1 MEDARAAI
9 TNLVLTYAE
18 RIDLGDFDGVADL
31 FADAEITAEGGA
43 VWRGREEVLGM
54 YVEGTRRY
62 PDTGTP
68 KTKHVTT
75 NLLIEVDDEAGTATC
90 RAYYT
95 VLQAV
100 PGSIALA
107 PIIAGR
113 YRDRFERVEGRW
125 RFASRHMLVD
135 LIGDL
140 SQHLLFELLP

>member
-18 RIDLGDFDGVADL
+18 RIDLGDFDGLADL

-43 VWRGREEVLGM
+43 VWRGRDEVLAM
-54 YVEGTRRY
+54 YVDGTRRY

-75 NLLIEVDDEAGTATC
+75 NLLIEVDEEAGTATN

-100 PGSIALA
+100 PGSFALA

-113 YRDRFERVEGRW
+113 YRDSFERVGGTW

-135 LIGDL
+135 LIGDP
-140 SQHLLFELLP
+140 EPAPVARARP